1 MTVIDRE
8 RLRVC
13 PRVAADEP
21 LPLGWDEQDRK
32 AVLKVLVMRAVE
44 EVRRRVIRAVR
55 TGMVRLEKGME
66 LLDLLEKPKQF
77 GYTRAQA
84 VRYARVFVRQLA

>member
-1 MTVIDRE
+1 
-8 RLRVC
+8 
-13 PRVAADEP
+13 
-21 LPLGWDEQDRK
+21 LGWTEEDRK

-77 GYTRAQA
+77 GYTRVQA
-84 VRYARVFVRQLA
+84 VRYARVYVKSVQ